1 VTRLAVQVLEQNS
14 SGISVS
20 VAEPGDK
27 RGDTRAQSV
36 VPLKR
41 KNPNLLLKERE
52 SFREFAAC
60 PVIDGSD
67 FGTSSDGD

>member
-1 VTRLAVQVLEQNS
+1 MQVLDQNS
-14 SGISVS
+14 SGICVC

-27 RGDTRAQSV
+27 GGDTRAQSV
-36 VPLKR
+36 VLLKG
-41 KNPNLLLKERE
+41 KNPNLLLKGRE

-60 PVIDGSD
+60 PVIDGAD